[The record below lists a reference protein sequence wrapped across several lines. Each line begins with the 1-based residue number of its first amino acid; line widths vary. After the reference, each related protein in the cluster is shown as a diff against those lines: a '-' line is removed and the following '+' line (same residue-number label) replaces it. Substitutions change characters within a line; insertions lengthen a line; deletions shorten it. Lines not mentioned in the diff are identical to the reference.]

1 MKKSQE
7 RVGTKF
13 ERPDVTARR
22 LSDIAYD
29 RILESLF
36 DRKVPVGA
44 FISQNELSAIVDVP
58 VAPLRDALRMLE
70 AEGILT
76 IHPRSG
82 IQFVRPGLEL
92 TRSTYQFR
100 SIVEKAAVRVF
111 AEEGDE
117 NVMNALEV
125 RHSRLI
131 RKVERDGITTE
142 SLTETDELEL
152 ELHGQII
159 KALRN
164 PLIEIAYRRMH
175 NYLRLLR
182 LDRKLTVPILLRTLK
197 EHLDILEACA
207 TRNADAA
214 EKALQ
219 AHFQAAIQR
228 NLGLV

>member
-1 MKKSQE
+1 MALKAKS
-7 RVGTKF
+7 GTGASPIAL
-13 ERPDVTARR
+13 RMSDV
-22 LSDIAYD
+22 AYD
-29 RILESLF
+29 RILEGLF
-36 DRKVPVGA
+36 DRRVPVGG
-44 FISQNELSAIVDVP
+44 FISQNELSAIIDVP

-100 SIVEKAAVRVF
+100 SIIERAAVRVF

-117 NVMNALEV
+117 HLMASLEV

-131 RKVERDGITTE
+131 RATERSGIGPE
-142 SLTETDELEL
+142 MLGELDALEI
-152 ELHGQII
+152 ELHSGII
-159 KALRN
+159 QALRN
-164 PLIEIAYRRMH
+164 PLIETTYRRMH

-182 LDRKLTVPILLRTLK
+182 LDRKLTPPIVIRTLG
-197 EHLDILEACA
+197 EHLDILEACSK
-207 TRNADAA
+207 RNADAA
-214 EKALQ
+214 EAALV

-228 NLGLV
+228 NLGLI

>member
-1 MKKSQE
+1 MKKLQE
-7 RVGTKF
+7 SRNLKSNATDIG
-13 ERPDVTARR
+13 ARR
-22 LSDIAYD
+22 LSDVAYD

-36 DRKVPVGA
+36 ERKVPVGA

-58 VAPLRDALRMLE
+58 VGPLRDALRVLD

-100 SIVEKAAVRVF
+100 SIVERAAVRVF
-111 AEEGDE
+111 AEEVDE
-117 NVMNALEV
+117 QVMNALEV
-125 RHSRLI
+125 RHSRLL
-131 RKVERDGITTE
+131 RRVERDGIGPE
-142 SLTETDELEL
+142 QLLEMDALEL
-152 ELHGQII
+152 DLHGHII
-159 KALRN
+159 QALRN
-164 PLIEIAYRRMH
+164 PLIESAYRRMH

-182 LDRKLTVPILLRTLK
+182 LERNVTAPIFMRTLK
-197 EHLDILEACA
+197 EHIDILEACA

-214 EKALQ
+214 EKALL
-219 AHFQAAIQR
+219 AHFQAAMQR